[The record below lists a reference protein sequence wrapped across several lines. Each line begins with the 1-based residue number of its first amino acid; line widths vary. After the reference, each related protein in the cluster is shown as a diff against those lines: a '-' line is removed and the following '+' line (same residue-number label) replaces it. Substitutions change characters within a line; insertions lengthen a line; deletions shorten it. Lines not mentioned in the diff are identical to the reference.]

1 MFEEIEQN
9 IFINRNF
16 SFLVK
21 KNEFLLFFKFLFGD
35 FSCAQ
40 KYFENLET
48 GDMPISKL
56 PSYMQEYFALKNY
69 SKKEIRLFKHFLK
82 EVGTELKFNLLEDFP
97 EGENLR
103 SDLYNTY
110 KQYNDL
116 IVPKILC
123 KKIDAELTENSIN
136 CLMENYTLNS
146 AKLARHYKRYAENN
160 IISIWLY
167 LISLGGLL
175 EEQIKK
181 LNDTG
186 DVYAAYILHSIG
198 TGFTGAVVEDLNLY
212 LDLTTGKQLKHFS
225 PGYGDWDISERSKI
239 FSILKYPYEI
249 GLRLSGTCTFLP
261 EQSAAGLIA

>member
-21 KNEFLLFFKFLFGD
+21 KNEFILFFKFLSSD

-82 EVGTELKFNLLEDFP
+82 KVGTELKFNLFEDFP
-97 EGENLR
+97 ESGSIR
-103 SDLYNTY
+103 SDLFNTY
-110 KQYNDL
+110 KKYNDL

-123 KKIDAELTENSIN
+123 KKMEAELSENSIN
-136 CLMENYTLNS
+136 CIGENYTLNS
-146 AKLARHYKRYAENN
+146 SWLARHYKRYSENN
-160 IISIWLY
+160 KIDLWLY
-167 LISLGGLL
+167 LVSLGSQL
-175 EEQIKK
+175 EEQVKK
-181 LNDTG
+181 LNDEE

-198 TGFTGAVVEDLNLY
+198 TGFTEAVVEDLNLY
-212 LDLTTGKQLKHFS
+212 MDLTTGKHLKRFS
-225 PGYGDWDISERSKI
+225 PGYEDWDIAERSKI
-239 FSILKYPYEI
+239 LNIIKFSYEI
-249 GLRLSGTCTFLP
+249 GLNLSETYAFQP
-261 EQSAAGLIA
+261 EQSSAGLIA